1 VEREQLMRYATSFA
15 ANPAT
20 LYRQVDLAG
29 RTAGADPHQLVG
41 LLYEEGVAAL
51 RSAAYAA
58 QSHQFGIKS
67 ERVARATAIL
77 FALEAGLDFE
87 QGGEVS
93 RTLATFYHGLRQQVV
108 HASLGTDP
116 APFREA
122 AASLEE
128 IGGAWA
134 SVRAS

>member
-1 VEREQLMRYATSFA
+1 MTRYATAF

-20 LYRQVDLAG
+20 TYRQVDLAG
-29 RTAGADPHQLVG
+29 RTTGADPHRLVG

-51 RSAAYAA
+51 RAAACAA
-58 QSHQFGIKS
+58 ETRQFSIKS

-87 QGGEVS
+87 AGGDVS
-93 RTLATFYHGLRQQVV
+93 RALATFYHGLRQQVL
-108 HASLGTDP
+108 HASIGTDP

>member
-1 VEREQLMRYATSFA
+1 MTRYATALA
-15 ANPAT
+15 ANPAST
-20 LYRQVDLAG
+20 YRQVDLAG
-29 RTAGADPHQLVG
+29 RTSGADSHRLVG

-51 RSAAYAA
+51 RAAAYAA

-77 FALEAGLDFE
+77 FALEAGLDFAA
-87 QGGEVS
+87 GGEVS

-108 HASLGTDP
+108 HASVGNDP

-134 SVRAS
+134 SVGAR

>member
-1 VEREQLMRYATSFA
+1 MTRYATA
-15 ANPAT
+15 LADPAATYRQIDLTGRTTGANPH
-20 LYRQVDLAG
+20 R
-29 RTAGADPHQLVG
+29 LVG

-51 RSAAYAA
+51 RAAACAA
-58 QSHQFGIKS
+58 EGRQGQIKS
-67 ERVARATAIL
+67 ERVSRATAIL

-87 QGGEVS
+87 KGGDVS
-93 RTLATFYHGLRQQVV
+93 RALATFYHGLRQQVLQ
-108 HASLGTDP
+108 ASIGTDP

-134 SVRAS
+134 SVGAS

>member
-1 VEREQLMRYATSFA
+1 MRYATTLA

-20 LYRQVDLAG
+20 LYRQIDLAG
-29 RTAGADPHQLVG
+29 RTTGADSHQLVG
-41 LLYEEGVAAL
+41 LLYEEGAAAL
-51 RSAAYAA
+51 RAAACAA
-58 QSHQFGIKS
+58 EQRQFGIKS

-77 FALEAGLDFE
+77 FALEAGLDFD
-87 QGGEVS
+87 QGGQVS

-108 HASLGTDP
+108 QASVGTDP

-122 AASLEE
+122 AASLDE

>member
-1 VEREQLMRYATSFA
+1 MTRYATSFA

-20 LYRQVDLAG
+20 SYRQIDLAG
-29 RTAGADPHQLVG
+29 RTSGADSHQLVG

-51 RSAAYAA
+51 RAAAYAA
-58 QSHQFGIKS
+58 QSHQLAIKS
-67 ERVARATAIL
+67 DRVARATAIL
-77 FALEAGLDFE
+77 FALEAGLDFDK
-87 QGGEVS
+87 GGEVS
-93 RTLATFYHGLRQQVV
+93 RTLATFYHGIRQQVV

-122 AASLEE
+122 ATSLEE

-134 SVRAS
+134 SVRVS

>member
-1 VEREQLMRYATSFA
+1 MTRYATA
-15 ANPAT
+15 LANPAAT
-20 LYRQVDLAG
+20 YRQIDLTG
-29 RTAGADPHQLVG
+29 RTTGANSHRLVG

-51 RSAAYAA
+51 RAAACAA
-58 QSHQFGIKS
+58 EGRQVGIKS
-67 ERVARATAIL
+67 ERVSRATAIL
-77 FALEAGLDFE
+77 FALEAGLDFDKF
-87 QGGEVS
+87 GEVS
-93 RTLATFYHGLRQQVV
+93 RTLATFYHGIRQQVIR
-108 HASLGTDP
+108 ASLGNDP

>member
-1 VEREQLMRYATSFA
+1 MTRYATCLA
-15 ANPAT
+15 ANPAAT
-20 LYRQVDLAG
+20 YRQVDLNG
-29 RTAGADPHQLVG
+29 RTTGADPHKLVG
-41 LLYEEGVAAL
+41 LLYQEGVAAL
-51 RSAAYAA
+51 RAAAYAA
-58 QSHQFGIKS
+58 QNHEFGIKS

-87 QGGEVS
+87 KGGEVS
-93 RTLATFYHGLRQQVV
+93 RTLATFYHGLRQHVV
-108 HASLGTDP
+108 HASLGSDP

-134 SVRAS
+134 SLGAS

>member
-1 VEREQLMRYATSFA
+1 MTRYATALADPA
-15 ANPAT
+15 AT
-20 LYRQVDLAG
+20 YRQIDLAG
-29 RTAGADPHQLVG
+29 RTMGADPHRLVG
-41 LLYEEGVAAL
+41 LLYEEGAAAL
-51 RSAAYAA
+51 RAAACAA
-58 QSHQFGIKS
+58 ETRQFGIKS

-77 FALEAGLDFE
+77 FALEAGLDFDK
-87 QGGEVS
+87 GGEVS
-93 RTLATFYHGLRQQVV
+93 RTLATFYHGIRQQVV

-128 IGGAWA
+128 IGAAWA

>member
-1 VEREQLMRYATSFA
+1 MTRYATF
-15 ANPAT
+15 ANPAAT
-20 LYRQVDLAG
+20 YRQVDLAG
-29 RTAGADPHQLVG
+29 RTSGADSHRLVG

-51 RSAAYAA
+51 RAAACAA
-58 QSHQFGIKS
+58 ETRQFAIKS

-93 RTLATFYHGLRQQVV
+93 RTLATFYHGLRQQVL
-108 HASLGTDP
+108 HASIGTDP